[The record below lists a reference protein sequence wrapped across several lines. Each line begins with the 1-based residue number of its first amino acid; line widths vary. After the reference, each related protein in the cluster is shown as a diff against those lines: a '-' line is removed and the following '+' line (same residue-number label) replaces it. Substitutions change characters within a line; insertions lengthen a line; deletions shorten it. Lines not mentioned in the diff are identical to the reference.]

1 MTQTDDI
8 RAILFLKA
16 KELKTTDLV
25 LLADINTEIEL
36 TMPIVPNSL
45 GINYNLGVALMVA
58 HNLTMQKQQSS
69 GYSGSISSVEIDGE
83 KISYSSAFKN
93 SKDDLSGTS
102 YIEQYN
108 YLLKLL
114 SNTTTPPVTN
124 TKKFRGFVV

>member
-25 LLADINTEIEL
+25 VLADINTEIEL
-36 TMPIVPNSL
+36 TMPIVPIAL
-45 GINYNLGVALMVA
+45 GLNYNLGVALMVA
-58 HNLTMQKQQSS
+58 HNLTRQEQQSS

-83 KISYSSAFKN
+83 KISYSNNTKN

-114 SNTTTPPVTN
+114 NNTTTPPTTN

>member
-1 MTQTDDI
+1 MSLVDDI
-8 RAILFLKA
+8 RSILFVKA
-16 KELKTTDLV
+16 KEFKTTDSN
-25 LLADINTEIEL
+25 LLNDINTEIEL
-36 TMPIVPNSL
+36 TKPIVPSAL
-45 GINYNLGVALMVA
+45 GGNYNLGVALMVA

-83 KISYSSAFKN
+83 KISYSNAFK

-114 SNTTTPPVTN
+114 SNTTTPHLTN

>member
-1 MTQTDDI
+1 MSQTDDI

-16 KELKTTDLV
+16 KELKTTDTLI
-25 LLADINTEIEL
+25 LADIDTEIEL
-36 TMPIVPNSL
+36 TKAIVPTEL
-45 GINYNLGVALMVA
+45 GLNYNLGVALMVA

-83 KISYSSAFKN
+83 KISYSNAFK

-114 SNTTTPPVTN
+114 SNTTTPPLRN
-124 TKKFRGFVV
+124 TKTFRGFVI